1 MASLKSNG
9 ESGSGKESPANAPS
23 GAVRTRS
30 SRVRRVN
37 GGDTA
42 RSVEAKRIEGFVVSE
57 AISSAQEAKVVAAQ
71 DIVRH
76 ADSGDMPALA

>member
-1 MASLKSNG
+1 
-9 ESGSGKESPANAPS
+9 
-23 GAVRTRS
+23 
-30 SRVRRVN
+30 VRRVN

-76 ADSGDMPALA
+76 ADSGEMPALA